1 MVIRERIFLPQQF
14 GLKSLINCLLF
25 AFRASASLAA
35 VHYFGTLHLVIPC
48 PWQDVMGCALSVL
61 YYSCHLE
68 TPEKMTHRRRSVT
81 TFLWLLGTDI
91 FTAGYYF
98 TYFLSFTF
106 AQHSGLMMTL
116 LWLGYLLKI
125 IQIDKIYNIFVK
137 DWRKVLEKLG
147 QGFFLLPSM
156 EPCKHYKTLMKT
168 TNKDSS

>member
-25 AFRASASLAA
+25 AFSASASLAA

-81 TFLWLLGTDI
+81 SLLWLLGTDI
-91 FTAGYYF
+91 FTVGYYF

-106 AQHSGLMMTL
+106 TQHSGLMTL
-116 LWLGYLLKI
+116 LWLKV
-125 IQIDKIYNIFVK
+125 IQIDKIYNILVK
-137 DWRKVLEKLG
+137 HWRKVLEKLG

-156 EPCKHYKTLMKT
+156 EPCKYYKTLM
-168 TNKDSS
+168 TNQ